1 MYCQATRPDR
11 LPREIAQARASARK
25 LASSMRKQL
34 RQRLD
39 VLAMDLD
46 ELQSCDLAVHG
57 LDQRALAHA
66 ARAPKQ
72 RVVGGKPGRKPR
84 RIGNQRGARGVD
96 ALQQGKRHTVDGFD
110 REKGLG
116 LGLPDKGVA
125 RLEVGPLRPGVPS
138 RSMARA
144 IRSKRPERGS

>member
-1 MYCQATRPDR
+1 
-11 LPREIAQARASARK
+11 
-25 LASSMRKQL
+25 MRKQM

-110 REKGLG
+110 RDEDLRF
-116 LGLPDKGVA
+116 GLPDKGVV
-125 RLEVGPLRPGVPS
+125 RLEVGLIRLARTKSLDRP
-138 RSMARA
+138 A